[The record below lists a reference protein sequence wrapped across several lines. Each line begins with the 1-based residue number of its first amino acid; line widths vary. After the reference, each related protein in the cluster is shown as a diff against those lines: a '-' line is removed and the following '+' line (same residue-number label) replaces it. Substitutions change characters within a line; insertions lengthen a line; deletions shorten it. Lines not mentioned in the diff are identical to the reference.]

1 MIFGVEI
8 PDDLITL
15 EAAAEEARARLAG
28 LTGDE
33 YDAQW
38 RAWREA
44 SAKVQAA
51 VTAHAEAT
59 AGVSRYELEMAVK
72 RAVRHREDPAE

>member
-1 MIFGVEI
+1 VDI

-15 EAAAEEARARLAG
+15 ERDAETARARMAG
-28 LTGDE
+28 LTGAE

-44 SAKVQAA
+44 AATVQAA
-51 VTAHAEAT
+51 ITVHAKAT
-59 AGVSRYELEMAVK
+59 AGANRYDVEQAVK
-72 RAVRHREDPAE
+72 RTVRHAEEDPAE